1 MTALG
6 ELGNRICIMGPS
18 NSGKSTLT
26 DAIARKIG
34 AQAIHLDVLHH
45 LPGKDWVPR
54 PYDEFRRLHDDA
66 ITAPRWVIDGNYSK
80 LLPQRLSLATGFIL
94 LDVSAPLSLYRYI
107 RRSLSSHARIG
118 ALEGGQDSVKWSMLK
133 HIAVATPRNRKRYA
147 KLYEAVDLPK
157 VRLRMARQIESC
169 YTEWELTFRRGE

>member
-1 MTALG
+1 VIALE
-6 ELGNRICIMGPS
+6 ELGDRICIMGPS
-18 NSGKSTLT
+18 NSGKSTLA

-34 AQAIHLDVLHH
+34 AQAIHLDALYH
-45 LPGKDWVPR
+45 LPGTDWVPR

-66 ITAPRWVIDGNYSK
+66 ITSPRWVIDGNYSK

-133 HIAVATPRNRKRYA
+133 HIVVATPRNRKRYA
-147 KLYEAVDLPK
+147 SLYKAVDLSR
-157 VRLRMARQIESC
+157 VRLRTARQIKSC
-169 YTEWELTFRRGE
+169 YTEWELAFRREE